1 VAPGQQVQYVM
12 QAPVQQGVVYA
23 QSPQPVAYAS
33 AQPVQYT
40 YMAPPAGQV
49 VLQDGQQVYAEG
61 MEGQQVVLQ
70 EGQQVLQGGQV
81 VLQEGQ
87 QVLQDGQVVLQEGQ
101 QVLQGGQLV
110 YAAPEGQQVFLQE
123 GQQVVQQDMQFVG
136 APMVAAGPARVNISP
151 ELFAK
156 LAAGGQMTP
165 EEMAQLSGQPAPG
178 QVEAGQPALVQQP
191 TPGGSVAVQ
200 QQPASPMKQP
210 TPGSAGAAGAA
221 PGSAKASGKKEK
233 KDKSGSKKSLKA
245 SKKKKNKGCC

>member
-1 VAPGQQVQYVM
+1 MQNQQQTFEVAPEQQVQYVM
-12 QAPVQQGVVYA
+12 QAPMPQGVVYA
-23 QSPQPVAYAS
+23 QAPQPVAYAS
-33 AQPVQYT
+33 TQPMQYT
-40 YMAPPAGQV
+40 YMAPPAGQQV
-49 VLQDGQQVYAEG
+49 VLQDGQQVYVEG
-61 MEGQQVVLQ
+61 MDAQQV
-70 EGQQVLQGGQV
+70 G
-81 VLQEGQ
+81 
-87 QVLQDGQVVLQEGQ
+87 
-101 QVLQGGQLV
+101 
-110 YAAPEGQQVFLQE
+110 
-123 GQQVVQQDMQFVG
+123 FVG
-136 APMVAAGPARVNISP
+136 APMVAAGPARMNISP

-165 EEMAQLSGQPAPG
+165 EEMAELSGQPAPG

-245 SKKKKNKGCC
+245 SKKKKSKGC